1 MVKSQPSPAGGML
14 GLLREEWTCIG
25 NSRKTRQHAPAQ
37 IRWVCGGVTPRALH
51 QGAAESDQM
60 TSSLLIWMSP
70 PGLQD
75 FTPWQGPQEKV
86 QTRS

>member
-1 MVKSQPSPAGGML
+1 MVKSQHSPAGGML
-14 GLLREEWTCIG
+14 GLLREEWTCIL
-25 NSRKTRQHAPAQ
+25 NSLQHVPAQ
-37 IRWVCGGVTPRALH
+37 VRWVCGGVTPRALH

-60 TSSLLIWMSP
+60 TSSLLIWKSP

-75 FTPWQGPQEKV
+75 FTAWQGPQEKA